1 MKKRTLLLAVLAVV
15 LVLSS
20 GIGSAIAYFT
30 TYATARGGYVIH
42 LGGKTEIKER
52 IVENSKIISIRN
64 NPEKPE
70 DVGKYPVFVRV
81 KAFTDSDGVLDDSSN
96 ALYPGN
102 PDALW
107 EQDGEN
113 CWRYRKAVYAGEE
126 TEPAFTID
134 VSSSRKLKPEE
145 TMILDVIVVYE
156 SVPAVFIA
164 DGSPDLDTAW
174 NTGDVTILQ
183 AEGGT

>member
-1 MKKRTLLLAVLAVV
+1 MRRSNSISCGLILFTLLALLLTAAL
-15 LVLSS
+15 LLSLLS
-20 GIGSAIAYFT
+20 GCGNQAPAPAE
-30 TYATARGGYVIH
+30 ATPAPAE
-42 LGGKTEIKER
+42 T
-52 IVENSKIISIRN
+52 
-64 NPEKPE
+64 PAPA
-70 DVGKYPVFVRV
+70 D
-81 KAFTDSDGVLDDSSN
+81 AGVT
-96 ALYPGN
+96 
-102 PDALW
+102 
-107 EQDGEN
+107 
-113 CWRYRKAVYAGEE
+113 GEE